1 MKKIYTLLL
10 LATTLLELNG
20 QQASAQMFCQAGFT
34 YSIGSTNPNG
44 TQVQFYDSSF
54 VSSGNITGYSW
65 TFGNGLTSTQQN
77 PITAFA
83 PGVYYVCLTITT
95 GPIACSSQYCDT
107 LVIGNTLPC
116 NSNFQAFVQSGSA
129 SFYPAVTSGAT
140 YLWNFGDGS
149 TSTQM
154 QPNHAYANPGV
165 YNVCLSIAYG
175 GATCTSCQTITIA
188 GGSSCSA
195 SFQAFPDSTGA
206 VYFQNTSTG
215 SGLSY
220 AWTFS
225 NGASSTLQNPYI
237 NFGAPGWYYA
247 CLNIYNNA
255 QSCSD
260 TYCDSIYVSGGGS
273 LPCNANFSYQNSPAG
288 GYFFASS
295 GTNNVSWAWSF
306 GDGTTSNLSTPTHQY
321 SSPGTYQVCLS
332 VVDASGMTCTTC
344 QSITVG
350 NTLSCSANFAIYP
363 DSTQLHTY
371 IGVNLAYGNGPLTYT
386 WNWGDGTSSTG
397 AYPSHTYAG
406 PGTYTICLFI
416 SDSQGC
422 TDSVCYSFALLRLQ
436 GGAPI
441 TINVV
446 PGNTGI
452 GEPVQSLPMTVF
464 PIPAK
469 DQVQIRFNS
478 PAQDQLQ
485 VRLLDVAG
493 RVVKQEMAEVEA
505 GDISMSFELQ
515 NIPAGIYVL
524 DVAGSQM
531 QSQQKLI
538 VE

>member
-1 MKKIYTLLL
+1 
-10 LATTLLELNG
+10 LA
-20 QQASAQMFCQAGFT
+20 
-34 YSIGSTNPNG
+34 NPNHVY
-44 TQVQFYDSSF
+44 TQ
-54 VSSGNITGYSW
+54 G
-65 TFGNGLTSTQQN
+65 
-77 PITAFA
+77 
-83 PGVYYVCLTITT
+83 
-95 GPIACSSQYCDT
+95 
-107 LVIGNTLPC
+107 
-116 NSNFQAFVQSGSA
+116 
-129 SFYPAVTSGAT
+129 
-140 YLWNFGDGS
+140 
-149 TSTQM
+149 
-154 QPNHAYANPGV
+154 
-165 YNVCLSIAYG
+165 
-175 GATCTSCQTITIA
+175 
-188 GGSSCSA
+188 
-195 SFQAFPDSTGA
+195 
-206 VYFQNTSTG
+206 
-215 SGLSY
+215 
-220 AWTFS
+220 
-225 NGASSTLQNPYI
+225 
-237 NFGAPGWYYA
+237 
-247 CLNIYNNA
+247 
-255 QSCSD
+255 
-260 TYCDSIYVSGGGS
+260 
-273 LPCNANFSYQNSPAG
+273 
-288 GYFFASS
+288 
-295 GTNNVSWAWSF
+295 
-306 GDGTTSNLSTPTHQY
+306 
-321 SSPGTYQVCLS
+321 GTYQVILTVVNSAGLS
-332 VVDASGMTCTTC
+332 CTSLQT
-344 QSITVG
+344 IIVG

-452 GEPVQSLPMTVF
+452 GEPIQSMPMTVF

-478 PAQDQLQ
+478 PAQDRLQ

-493 RVVKQEMAEVEA
+493 RVVKQEIKEVEA
-505 GDISMSFELQ
+505 GDINMSFELQ

>member
-1 MKKIYTLLL
+1 MNKLYKSLALAVML
-10 LATTLLELNG
+10 LASAWN
-20 QQASAQMFCQAGFT
+20 SNAQMFCQAGFV
-34 YSIGSTNPNG
+34 YSVGSTNPNG
-44 TQVQFYDSSF
+44 TQVQFYDSSY

-77 PITAFA
+77 PVTAFA
-83 PGVYYVCLTITT
+83 PGIYYVCLTITT

-140 YLWNFGDGS
+140 YLWNFGDGT

-188 GGSSCSA
+188 ASSNCTA
-195 SFQAFPDSTGA
+195 SFQAFPDSIGG

-225 NGASSTLQNPYI
+225 NGVSSSSQNVYI
-237 NFGAPGWYYA
+237 PPGTSGWIYA

-260 TYCDSIYVSGGGS
+260 TYCDSIFVSGGG
-273 LPCNANFSYQNSPAG
+273 LPCNANFTYQSSPAG
-288 GYFFASS
+288 GYFFQPS
-295 GTNNVSWAWSF
+295 GSGNTTWTWSF
-306 GDGTTSNLSTPTHQY
+306 GDGTTSNSPTPSHIY
-321 SSPGTYQVCLS
+321 SNPGTYQVCLT
-332 VVDASGMTCTTC
+332 VVDAAGISCTSC
-344 QSITVG
+344 QTITVG

-363 DSTQLHTY
+363 DSTQQHTY

-386 WNWGDGTSSTG
+386 WTWGDGTSSTG

-406 PGTYTICLFI
+406 PGTYTICLYI
-416 SDSQGC
+416 ADANGC
-422 TDSVCYSFALLRLQ
+422 TDSTCYSFSLLRLQ
-436 GGAPI
+436 SGVPI
-441 TINVV
+441 TINVI
-446 PGNTGI
+446 PNSTGMAENDAN
-452 GEPVQSLPMTVF
+452 GELTVF
-464 PIPAK
+464 PVPAR
-469 DQVQIRFNS
+469 DQVQISFASQRS
-478 PAQDQLQ
+478 DAVSIQL
-485 VRLLDVAG
+485 VDIAG
-493 RVVKQEMAEVEA
+493 RLVSSLPNTQVNGGENTITLPLIGIPSGVYVVEMQGA
-505 GDISMSFELQ
+505 GFSARQ
-515 NIPAGIYVL
+515 R
-524 DVAGSQM
+524 
-531 QSQQKLI
+531 LI